1 MSELHD
7 VVVIGAGPA
16 GNICAFLTAK
26 AGLST
31 LVLEEHE
38 QAGLFVN
45 CTGIIGVEAF
55 RRLNLPREPILSRL
69 QAITFHAPSG
79 HSFRYDP
86 GEPLAYIVSRLRFDR
101 ELAELAGAE
110 GARYRYGYYAR
121 LIRVDADAVEI
132 RQREDDPEPV
142 RARVAV
148 IATGFGS
155 NLASQVGLPSPREI
169 IYGAQA
175 EVEMEDLRDVE
186 IYLGKEVAPESF
198 AWVVPLSV
206 PADGNGGTAGSGP
219 AAGIARVGLVASREP
234 QRYFRKLLEHPSIR
248 PRLRTP
254 QPRMLLS
261 PIPTQPIER
270 SYTDRILVVGEAAG
284 QVKTTT
290 QGGIYYGM
298 LCASLAAETIEL
310 AARQGDFRA
319 QALRRYEQ
327 AWTREIAKELEMGL
341 ALRQLFAR
349 LSDAQIDAL
358 VELGTRDDIIGLVR
372 RLAQFD
378 WHRDL
383 IQTSL
388 RLPALQ
394 EVVRGGLW

>member
-1 MSELHD
+1 MSKLYD
-7 VVVIGAGPA
+7 VVVVGAGPA
-16 GNICAFLTAK
+16 GSVGACLTAK

-38 QAGLFVN
+38 QAGLHVN

-55 RRLNLPREPILSRL
+55 KRLNLPRDPILSRL
-69 QAITFHAPSG
+69 QAITFCAPSG

-86 GEPLAYIVSRLRFDR
+86 GAPLAHIVSRLQFDQ
-101 ELAELAGAE
+101 ELATLAQSE
-110 GARYRYGYYAR
+110 GAQFRFGYHGR
-121 LIRVDADAVEI
+121 LIRVDEDAVEI
-132 RQREDDPEPV
+132 REREDDPEPV
-142 RARVAV
+142 RARSAI

-155 NLASQVGLPSPREI
+155 NLPQQVGLPSPRDI
-169 IYGAQA
+169 TYGAQA
-175 EVEMEDLRDVE
+175 EVEMDGLRDVE

-206 PADGNGGTAGSGP
+206 PEGGG
-219 AAGIARVGLVASREP
+219 AGIARVGLVAAKEAP
-234 QRYFRKLLEHPSIR
+234 RYFQKLLEHPSIK
-248 PRLRTP
+248 PRIRTP
-254 QPRMLLS
+254 NPKMLLS
-261 PIPTQPIER
+261 PIPTEPIEC
-270 SYTDRILVVGEAAG
+270 SYTDRVLVVGEAAG

-298 LCASLAAETIEL
+298 LCAAMAAETLEF
-310 AARQGDFRA
+310 AAKKGDFRA
-319 QALRRYEQ
+319 PVLKRYEQ
-327 AWTREIAKELEMGL
+327 AWTKEIAQELKTGL
-341 ALRQLFAR
+341 SLREVFAR
-349 LSDAQIDAL
+349 LSDPQIDAL
-358 VELGTRDDIIGLVR
+358 VELGTRDDILGLVR